1 MSDGA
6 ANSFAGFAGQKYLS
20 LETFRKSGEGV
31 RTPVW
36 FASAEGHGGSGGV
49 TVLYIYT
56 IGNTGKVKRIRNN
69 PLVRVAPCDMRGNV
83 TGEWIASRAEIL
95 QGDAAAHGMQLLNRK
110 YFPWKQLLGI
120 FAFFSR
126 RERVV
131 MALRPA

>member
-1 MSDGA
+1 VTMSA
-6 ANSFAGFAGQKYLS
+6 ANPLAAFEGQKYLS

-36 FASAEGHGGSGGV
+36 FATEEKGGAP
-49 TVLYIYT
+49 VLYIYT

-69 PLVRVAPCDMRGNV
+69 PRVRIAPCDMRGNV
-83 TGEWIASRAEIL
+83 SGEWIEARAEIL
-95 QGDAAAHGMQLLNRK
+95 KGDAAAHGMQLLNRK
-110 YFPWKQLLGI
+110 YFPWKQLLGVG
-120 FAFFSR
+120 AFFSR

>member
-1 MSDGA
+1 MVSA
-6 ANSFAGFAGQKYLS
+6 ANSFAAFVRQKYLS

-36 FASAEGHGGSGGV
+36 FAAEASSGVDGGAAA
-49 TVLYIYT
+49 LYIYT

-69 PLVRVAPCDMRGNV
+69 PRVRIAPCDMRGNV
-83 TGEWIASRAEIL
+83 SGEWMEARAEIL

-110 YFPWKQLLGI
+110 YFPWKQLLGVG
-120 FAFFSR
+120 AFFSR